1 LKKNVIMRVVFLILI
16 SVYYLKNVGVTMS
29 VCKFDTFE
37 NETEIS
43 QMIQTLQSKS
53 IEYMKIQDPWDL
65 PASKTTKQKEKT
77 LA

>member
-1 LKKNVIMRVVFLILI
+1 
-16 SVYYLKNVGVTMS
+16 MS